1 MENNNIEDGI
11 IGCILLDPDSL
22 YKIYDKVKPE
32 MFSSNLCKR
41 IYEKM
46 LYHYDTGKKF
56 DETILANELAD
67 ERSDKEVFMTQFGNL
82 IMNTPTSGL
91 LDGYT
96 EKLIAN
102 YQAKR
107 LSCLIREI
115 EVNPNTVKD
124 TVGTLITRLEEI
136 QTNTK
141 KRSESLKDIV
151 QANKNN
157 YFTETPRADV
167 LHCKIGLDKFDET
180 VAFTKG
186 DLMILAARPSV
197 GKSALATQIAKA
209 VANAGFKVG
218 YFNLEMVKSQ
228 IYERLMAG
236 QSGIELERIKNA
248 KCFLGDEKELWD
260 KANAELE
267 KMNIVISSDAITDL
281 DIKAECRHQN
291 FDLIIIDYLQLIE
304 YHERC
309 ENKRIETG
317 KISRALKLLAQELN
331 VPILALSQLTRKSE
345 YTQDKEPS
353 MSDLRESGDLEQDA
367 STIILMWNLKDEPEY
382 KEFKG
387 LKVDKNRQGKLMTEA
402 LDFLGDKMTFVEA
415 KESLD
420 EVKKMLENKP
430 HSQNSDNNPFIE

>member
-1 MENNNIEDGI
+1 
-11 IGCILLDPDSL
+11 
-22 YKIYDKVKPE
+22 
-32 MFSSNLCKR
+32 
-41 IYEKM
+41 
-46 LYHYDTGKKF
+46 
-56 DETILANELAD
+56 
-67 ERSDKEVFMTQFGNL
+67 
-82 IMNTPTSGL
+82 
-91 LDGYT
+91 
-96 EKLIAN
+96 
-102 YQAKR
+102 
-107 LSCLIREI
+107 
-115 EVNPNTVKD
+115 
-124 TVGTLITRLEEI
+124 
-136 QTNTK
+136 
-141 KRSESLKDIV
+141 
-151 QANKNN
+151 
-157 YFTETPRADV
+157 
-167 LHCKIGLDKFDET
+167 
-180 VAFTKG
+180 
-186 DLMILAARPSV
+186 
-197 GKSALATQIAKA
+197 
-209 VANAGFKVG
+209 
-218 YFNLEMVKSQ
+218 MVKSQ

-267 KMNIVISSDAITDL
+267 KMNIVISSDARTDS

-430 HSQNSDNNPFIE
+430 HSQNSDNNPFSD